1 VRNCRREPVKLEKLS
16 GYMCKKRRKINN
28 KLSNVLEIAM
38 YCQDDYS
45 DLIAIITNAGLV
57 ICETKR
63 GLSVKPKGRD

>member
-1 VRNCRREPVKLEKLS
+1 
-16 GYMCKKRRKINN
+16 MCKKRRKINN